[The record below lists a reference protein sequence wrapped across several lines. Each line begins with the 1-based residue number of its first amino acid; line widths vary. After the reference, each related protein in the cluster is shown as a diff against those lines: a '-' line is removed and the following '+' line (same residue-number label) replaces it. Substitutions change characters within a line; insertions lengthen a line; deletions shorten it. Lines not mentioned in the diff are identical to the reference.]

1 MDDFWKDLSA
11 EELHFR
17 DILQF
22 EVKNDLLPLKES
34 AHSWYTQEFYFFIPN
49 ALQINEQTYTREQF
63 YRDQTIMI
71 RYKTPE
77 FTFKEILDLANLKS
91 PLARIVALKNK
102 EPTAE
107 NKKSLKY
114 DLKLLANIVRS
125 ALRRRI
131 KELIQELNK
140 TETKENSFEF
150 SKKVSTFCTELTVL
164 HNEFL
169 DLEHFYMKMWNDPS
183 VDHYFTYIDEFIS
196 SSYNFYLAGFLEY
209 LRKYHQKI
217 SQPVDKEISFLLAK
231 EKIHREK
238 EYQEPRKISEHSTQS
253 EFILYRAGLLNKFV
267 LDALALD
274 ISKTSLQNK
283 YGNLIGSFAAGFA
296 MLIYLLLFIW
306 QGQIFVITSVPFI
319 VLTVVAYIIK
329 DRLKES
335 LRNFSNQK
343 AFQIFSDYSTKI
355 RTLDTGLVLGEMKE
369 SFSFLDEDKVA
380 PEIENI
386 RNKGFHAVL
395 SEIKRPEK
403 VIYYKNTVE
412 MYPSDIDHDE
422 TKSGLNT
429 IFRFNIHQFL
439 QKASDSYDSYLAF
452 DPENMEL
459 HKTKLPKV
467 YHINIITKTTIAA
480 EGSDESKVELKKIRI
495 IIDKEGIKQIDQVS

>member
-1 MDDFWKDLSA
+1 MDDFWKDLSGDD
-11 EELHFR
+11 LHIR

-22 EVKNDLLPLKES
+22 EVKSDLLPLKES
-34 AHSWYTQEFYFFIPN
+34 AHSWYIQEFYLFIPN
-49 ALQINEQTYTREQF
+49 SLHINEQTYSREQF
-63 YRDQTIMI
+63 YRDQTMMI

-77 FTFKEILDLANLKS
+77 FTFKEILDLTNPRS
-91 PLARIVALKNK
+91 PLAKIVALKEKN
-102 EPTAE
+102 PTTE
-107 NKKSLKY
+107 TKSSLKY
-114 DLKLLANIVRS
+114 NLKLFANIVRS
-125 ALRRRI
+125 AVRKRT
-131 KELIQELNK
+131 KELIQELNRP
-140 TETKENSFEF
+140 ETKENSSEF
-150 SKKVSTFCTELTVL
+150 SKKISAFCTELTVL

-209 LRKYHQKI
+209 LRSYHQKI
-217 SQPVDKEISFLLAK
+217 LQPVDKEITFLLAK

-238 EYQEPRKISEHSTQS
+238 EHQEPRKISENLSQS

-267 LDALALD
+267 LDALSLD
-274 ISKTSLQNK
+274 ISKTSIQNK
-283 YGNLIGSFAAGFA
+283 YGNIIGSFAAGFA

-343 AFQIFSDYSTKI
+343 AFQFFSDYATKI
-355 RTLDTGLVLGEMKE
+355 RAPDSGIVLGEMKE
-369 SFSFLDEDKVA
+369 SFSFLDEARVTS
-380 PEIENI
+380 EIEQI

-395 SEIKRPEK
+395 EEIKRPEQ

-412 MYPSDIDHDE
+412 MYPSAHDHDE
-422 TKSGLNT
+422 PRGGLNT

-439 QKASDSYDSYLAF
+439 QKASDPYDSYLAL
-452 DPENMEL
+452 DPDSLQLN
-459 HKTKLPKV
+459 KTRLPKV

-480 EGSDESKVELKKIRI
+480 DGAPEPVVHLKKIRI
-495 IIDKEGIKQIDQVS
+495 IIDKEGIKQIDKVQ